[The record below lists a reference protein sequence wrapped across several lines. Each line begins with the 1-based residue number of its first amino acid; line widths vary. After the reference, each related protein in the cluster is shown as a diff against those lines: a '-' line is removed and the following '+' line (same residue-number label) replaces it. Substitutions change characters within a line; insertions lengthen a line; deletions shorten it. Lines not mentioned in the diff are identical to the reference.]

1 MLEETTPVNKDKG
14 GAAIADKLQETTPVK
29 KDKGATAIAD
39 MLEENTPVGGGTAI
53 AEDQQQNLPSWEQQR
68 RPRESE
74 SEQERSPRRR
84 QQNTLQNVRQFRIE
98 FGPSRKDILNFTN
111 QLAVMIRAGISLQD
125 SLESIAVQCEKQKF
139 KVVII
144 DLKNRIEAGQS
155 FSQALAEH
163 PQVFSDLYI
172 NMVGAAEISG
182 SLSGMLQKLAEYLDA
197 EAETRSQ
204 IKGAMVY
211 PIIIAVMAVSVTIFL
226 LCFVLPRFTAIFAGK
241 EHLLPMPTKIL
252 MASSA
257 FIRGYWYLNL
267 PAVCALFWG
276 FWYFVGT
283 KGGRLWW
290 DKAKLSIPLIKTLCQ
305 SLYIT
310 RSLHT
315 MGVLTRAGVPI
326 LNTISITA
334 QIAGNVLYRDM
345 WLSVHE
351 EVRQGKK
358 IATSLIPYN
367 LMPSNVVQMI
377 RSGEESGTMADVLR
391 DVSSYYNRELKTV
404 IKTVT
409 SMIEPIMI
417 VLMGVLVGFIAM
429 SIILPIFSMSSLVS
443 GK

>member
-1 MLEETTPVNKDKG
+1 MHEESFNNN
-14 GAAIADKLQETTPVK
+14 Q
-29 KDKGATAIAD
+29 GATA
-39 MLEENTPVGGGTAI
+39 V
-53 AEDQQQNLPSWEQQR
+53 AEKPQNDKAPWEQSK
-68 RPRESE
+68 RPRESAPKP
-74 SEQERSPRRR
+74 SYSARKMKQKGWEQVS
-84 QQNTLQNVRQFRIE
+84 QFRVE

-125 SLESIAVQCEKQKF
+125 SLESIGEQNENTKF
-139 KVVII
+139 KAVIF

-172 NMVGAAEISG
+172 NMVAAAEISG
-182 SLSGMLQKLAEYLDA
+182 SLSGMLQKLAEYLDN

-204 IKGAMVY
+204 VKGAMVY
-211 PIIIAVMAVSVTIFL
+211 PIIIAVMAVVVTIFL
-226 LCFVLPRFTAIFAGK
+226 LCFVLPRFTAIFTGK
-241 EHLLPMPTKIL
+241 EHLLPTSTKAL

-257 FIRGYWYLNL
+257 FLRSYWFVIL
-267 PAVCALFWG
+267 PAIGAGFWG

-283 KGGRLWW
+283 EDGRKWW
-290 DKAKLSIPLIKTLCQ
+290 DKTKLSLPLIKSLCQ
-305 SLYIT
+305 NLYIT
-310 RSLHT
+310 RSMHT
-315 MGVLTRAGVPI
+315 MGVLTKAGVPI

-334 QIAGNVLYRDM
+334 QIAGNVLYKKM
-345 WLSVHE
+345 WLGVFE

-358 IATSLIPYN
+358 IASSLSQHN

-377 RSGEESGTMADVLR
+377 RSGEDSGTMSDVLK
-391 DVSSYYNRELKTV
+391 DIANFYARELKTA

-417 VLMGVLVGFIAM
+417 VIMGVLVGFIAM
-429 SIILPIFSMSSLVS
+429 SIILPIFKMSSVVM